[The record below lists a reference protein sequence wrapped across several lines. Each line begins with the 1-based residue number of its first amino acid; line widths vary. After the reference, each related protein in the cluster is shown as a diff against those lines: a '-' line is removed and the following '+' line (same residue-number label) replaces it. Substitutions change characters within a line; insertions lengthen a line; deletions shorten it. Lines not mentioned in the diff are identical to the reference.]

1 MSGFKT
7 PITIKDAMEK
17 IHNRDFLLPAIQRKF
32 VWDHTQVELLFDSI
46 MRGYPIN
53 SFMFWAIKDSKMKS
67 EYKFYD
73 FLQEFREFYK
83 ENNEVVNTHG
93 VDKDFYAVIDGQQRL
108 TSLYIGLK
116 GSYAYKTPYKRWN
129 NDENSMPTR
138 ILYLNIKEPIN
149 QEYDNQKKYDFRFLS
164 ERDLNRLDNEDRYNW
179 FRVGDMLNFKSIT
192 DIYKFINQESLM
204 DNEFSIDVLN
214 LLYQR
219 FNQDTSINYFLETEQ
234 DPDKVL
240 EIFIRT
246 NSGGTPLS
254 FSDLL
259 MSIAS
264 ANWKEIDARSEIED
278 TVSKVFN
285 ISNAGFRIDKDFV
298 LKTCLV
304 LFIDNIKFELKNFGY
319 ENVKVFE
326 DNWYKIKDSII
337 TTFNLL
343 YRLGFNNNTCRAKNA
358 AIPIIYY
365 IYHNNLSDKIV
376 KANYDYEDL
385 KNIKKWIKLSFI
397 KSIFAGQTDTILT
410 RIRNILRDNIG
421 SSFPLTEIVDRFKND
436 PTKNYSLD
444 DDFIDN
450 ILISP
455 YGSNDAY
462 YLLTFLY
469 PDLDYYNQD
478 FHMDHLH
485 PASFFRNKENIE
497 GIEDERLKEYIL
509 NEDYWNGV
517 VNLQLL
523 NGDLNRSKQ
532 DLNLKD
538 WASANSIYNRE
549 LYLDDG
555 IDLDIGNFVE
565 FVENRK
571 KNLKIKIKEDL
582 TI

>member
-32 VWDHTQVELLFDSI
+32 VWSHSQIELLFDSI

-53 SFMFWAIKDSKMKS
+53 SFMFWEIKDGKMKS

-73 FLQEFREFYK
+73 FLQTFREFYR
-83 ENNEVVNTHG
+83 ETNELVSTHG
-93 VDKDFYAVIDGQQRL
+93 IEKDFYAVIDGQQRL

-129 NDENSMPTR
+129 NDENSLPTR
-138 ILYLNIKEPIN
+138 ELYLNIKEPIN

-164 ERDLNRLDNEDRYNW
+164 KMDLKRLSNEDKYNW
-179 FRVGDMLNFKSIT
+179 FKVGETLSFKNIT
-192 DIYKFINQESLM
+192 DVYKYINKEGLM

-214 LLYQR
+214 LMYQR
-219 FNQDTSINYFLETEQ
+219 FNQEASINYFLETEQ

-264 ANWKEIDARSEIED
+264 ANWKKIDARSEIED
-278 TVSKVFN
+278 TVNKVFN

-319 ENVKVFE
+319 ENVQIFE
-326 DNWYKIKDSII
+326 DNWYEIKDSII

-343 YRLGFNNNTCRAKNA
+343 YRLGFNNNTFRAKNA

-365 IYHNNLSDKIV
+365 IYHNDLSEDII
-376 KANYDYEDL
+376 KANYNQADL
-385 KNIKKWIKLSFI
+385 KKIKKWINLSFI

-421 SSFPLTEIVDRFKND
+421 LEFPLEQIVDRFKND

-450 ILISP
+450 ILTSP

-462 YLLTFLY
+462 YLLTFLH

-485 PASFFRNKENIE
+485 PASSFKNLDNIE
-497 GIEDERLKEYIL
+497 NLEAVDLKNYML
-509 NEDYWNGV
+509 NQDYWNGV
-517 VNLQLL
+517 INLQLL

-532 DLNLKD
+532 DLNLKE
-538 WASANSIYNRE
+538 WAKKNNISNRE
-549 LYLDDG
+549 LYLDDNV
-555 IDLDIGNFVE
+555 DLDINNFIE

-571 KNLKIKIKEDL
+571 KNLKIRIKEDL
-582 TI
+582 SI

>member
-7 PITIKDAMEK
+7 PITVREAMEK

-32 VWDHTQVELLFDSI
+32 VWSHTQVELLFDSI

-53 SFMFWAIKDSKMKS
+53 SFMFWEIKDSKMKS

-73 FLQEFREFYK
+73 FLQEYREFYK
-83 ENNEVVNTHG
+83 ENNEVVSTHG

-129 NDENSMPTR
+129 NDENSLPTR
-138 ILYLNIKEPIN
+138 LLYLNIKKPIN

-164 ERDLNRLDNEDRYNW
+164 ERDLKRLNNKNEYHW
-179 FRVGDMLNFKSIT
+179 FKVGDILNFKSIT
-192 DIYKFINQESLM
+192 DIYKFINEESLM

-219 FNQDTSINYFLETEQ
+219 FNQEPSINYFLETEQ

-278 TVSKVFN
+278 TVNKVFN

-319 ENVKVFE
+319 ENVKIFE
-326 DNWYKIKDSII
+326 DNWYEIKESII

-343 YRLGFNNNTCRAKNA
+343 YRLGFNNNTFRAKNA

-365 IYHNNLSDKIV
+365 IYHNDLSEDIT
-376 KANYDYEDL
+376 KANYNKEDL
-385 KNIKKWIKLSFI
+385 KNIKKWINLSFI
-397 KSIFAGQTDTILT
+397 KSIFAGQTDAILT
-410 RIRNILRDNIG
+410 RIRNVLRDNIG
-421 SSFPLTEIVDRFKND
+421 LNFPLGEIVDRFKND

-450 ILISP
+450 ILTSP

-485 PASFFRNKENIE
+485 PISYFRNKKNIE
-497 GIEDERLKEYIL
+497 LIEDDKLKEYVS
-509 NEDYWNGV
+509 NEDYWDSV
-517 VNLQLL
+517 INLQLL

-538 WASANSIYNRE
+538 WANVNNISNRE
-549 LYLDDG
+549 LYLDDYV
-555 IDLDIGNFVE
+555 DLDIKNFIE

-571 KNLKIKIKEDL
+571 KNLKKKVKEDL
-582 TI
+582 AI